1 MITSKNIGI
10 LLDFIKNSKKY
21 SDLYLSVKK
30 NSITLSS
37 KRKSNFYIKNN
48 NLESKINISKFYQ
61 SILNILLPILRKNKK
76 LVIAQI
82 GQSIDGRIALN
93 NGNSHYINNPK
104 SIIYLHCLRSISDAI
119 IVGSNTI
126 KKDDPLLTTRKIKGT
141 NPKRIIIDGSLS
153 LNNKY
158 KIFNDGNENIIFT
171 KSNKNIRL
179 NNSTIIRLKEK
190 NFTKNFITQIKK
202 LKYKFSDYTSNEI
215 SNDHLRHMVGGR
227 GGQSNISEKNERI
240 FNGEFP
246 EKPGA
251 LLEFLESFGNQWN
264 ISLFHYRNIG
274 SAYGNILIG
283 IEDTHKKKSALL
295 KHLHKC
301 GTAFKEESNNKAY
314 LDFLK

>member
-10 LLDFIKNSKKY
+10 LLDFIKNSKKN
-21 SDLYLSVKK
+21 SDLYLLVKK
-30 NSITLSS
+30 NSISLSS

-61 SILNILLPILRKNKK
+61 SILNILLPILRKNQK

-190 NFTKNFITQIKK
+190 NFTKNLITQIKK
-202 LKYKFSDYTSNEI
+202 LKYKNILVEGGSKTISELINNKYIDILQFMIAPILIGSGINSLSLKEI
-215 SNDHLRHMVGGR
+215 SNL
-227 GGQSNISEKNERI
+227 
-240 FNGEFP
+240 
-246 EKPGA
+246 
-251 LLEFLESFGNQWN
+251 
-264 ISLFHYRNIG
+264 
-274 SAYGNILIG
+274 
-283 IEDTHKKKSALL
+283 
-295 KHLHKC
+295 
-301 GTAFKEESNNKAY
+301 NKAIRPKHNFNE
-314 LDFLK
+314 LENEIIVNLFLNS

>member
-10 LLDFIKNSKKY
+10 LLDFIKNSKKN
-21 SDLYLSVKK
+21 SDLYLLVKK
-30 NSITLSS
+30 NSISSSS
-37 KRKSNFYIKNN
+37 KSKSNFHIKNN

-61 SILNILLPILRKNKK
+61 SILNILVPILRKNKK

-171 KSNKNIRL
+171 KSNKNIRF

-190 NFTKNFITQIKK
+190 NFTKNLITQIKK
-202 LKYKFSDYTSNEI
+202 LKYKNILVEGGSKTISELINNNYIDILQFMIAPILIGSGINSLNLKEI
-215 SNDHLRHMVGGR
+215 SNL
-227 GGQSNISEKNERI
+227 
-240 FNGEFP
+240 
-246 EKPGA
+246 
-251 LLEFLESFGNQWN
+251 
-264 ISLFHYRNIG
+264 
-274 SAYGNILIG
+274 
-283 IEDTHKKKSALL
+283 
-295 KHLHKC
+295 
-301 GTAFKEESNNKAY
+301 NKAIRPKHNFNE
-314 LDFLK
+314 LENEIIVNLFLNS

>member
-10 LLDFIKNSKKY
+10 LLDFIKNSKKN
-21 SDLYLSVKK
+21 SDLYLLVKK
-30 NSITLSS
+30 NSISLSS

-190 NFTKNFITQIKK
+190 NFTKNLITQIKK
-202 LKYKFSDYTSNEI
+202 LKYKNILVEGGSKTISELINNKYIDILQFMIAPILIGSGINSLNLKEI
-215 SNDHLRHMVGGR
+215 SNL
-227 GGQSNISEKNERI
+227 
-240 FNGEFP
+240 
-246 EKPGA
+246 
-251 LLEFLESFGNQWN
+251 
-264 ISLFHYRNIG
+264 
-274 SAYGNILIG
+274 
-283 IEDTHKKKSALL
+283 
-295 KHLHKC
+295 
-301 GTAFKEESNNKAY
+301 NKAIRSKSNFNE
-314 LDFLK
+314 LENEIIVNLFLNS

>member
-10 LLDFIKNSKKY
+10 LLDFIKNSKKN
-21 SDLYLSVKK
+21 SDLYLLVKK
-30 NSITLSS
+30 NSISLSS

-48 NLESKINISKFYQ
+48 NLESKISISKYYQ

-104 SIIYLHCLRSISDAI
+104 SIVYLHCLRSISDAI

-126 KKDDPLLTTRKIKGT
+126 KKDNPLLTTRKIKGT

-190 NFTKNFITQIKK
+190 NFTKNLITQIKK
-202 LKYKFSDYTSNEI
+202 LKYKNILVEGGSKTISELINNKYIDILQFMIAPILIGSGINSLNLKEI
-215 SNDHLRHMVGGR
+215 SNLKKAIRPKH
-227 GGQSNISEKNERI
+227 NFNE
-240 FNGEFP
+240 
-246 EKPGA
+246 
-251 LLEFLESFGNQWN
+251 LENEIIVNLFLNS
-264 ISLFHYRNIG
+264 
-274 SAYGNILIG
+274 
-283 IEDTHKKKSALL
+283 
-295 KHLHKC
+295 
-301 GTAFKEESNNKAY
+301 
-314 LDFLK
+314 

>member
-10 LLDFIKNSKKY
+10 LLDFIKNSKKN
-21 SDLYLSVKK
+21 SDLYLLVKK
-30 NSITLSS
+30 NSISLSS

-48 NLESKINISKFYQ
+48 NLESKINISKYYQ

-190 NFTKNFITQIKK
+190 NFTKNFIAQIKK
-202 LKYKFSDYTSNEI
+202 LKYKNILVEGGSKTISELINNKYIDILQFMIAPILIGSGINSLNLKEI
-215 SNDHLRHMVGGR
+215 SNL
-227 GGQSNISEKNERI
+227 
-240 FNGEFP
+240 
-246 EKPGA
+246 
-251 LLEFLESFGNQWN
+251 
-264 ISLFHYRNIG
+264 
-274 SAYGNILIG
+274 
-283 IEDTHKKKSALL
+283 
-295 KHLHKC
+295 
-301 GTAFKEESNNKAY
+301 NKAIRPKHNFNE
-314 LDFLK
+314 LDNEIIVNLFLNS

>member
-10 LLDFIKNSKKY
+10 LLDFIKNSKKN
-21 SDLYLSVKK
+21 SDLYLLVKK
-30 NSITLSS
+30 NSISLSS
-37 KRKSNFYIKNN
+37 KRKSNFYLKNN

-141 NPKRIIIDGSLS
+141 NPKRIIIDGSFS

-202 LKYKFSDYTSNEI
+202 LKYNNILVEGGSKTISELINNKYIDILQFMIAPILIGSGINSLNLKEI
-215 SNDHLRHMVGGR
+215 SNL
-227 GGQSNISEKNERI
+227 
-240 FNGEFP
+240 
-246 EKPGA
+246 
-251 LLEFLESFGNQWN
+251 
-264 ISLFHYRNIG
+264 
-274 SAYGNILIG
+274 
-283 IEDTHKKKSALL
+283 
-295 KHLHKC
+295 
-301 GTAFKEESNNKAY
+301 NKAMRPKHNFNQ
-314 LDFLK
+314 LENEIIVNLFLNS

>member
-10 LLDFIKNSKKY
+10 LLDFIKNSKKN
-21 SDLYLSVKK
+21 SDLYLLVKK
-30 NSITLSS
+30 NSISLSS

-48 NLESKINISKFYQ
+48 NLESKINISKYYQ

-190 NFTKNFITQIKK
+190 NFTKNLITQIKK
-202 LKYKFSDYTSNEI
+202 LKYKNILVEGGSKTISELINNKYIDILQFMIAPILIGSGINSLNLKEI
-215 SNDHLRHMVGGR
+215 SNL
-227 GGQSNISEKNERI
+227 
-240 FNGEFP
+240 
-246 EKPGA
+246 
-251 LLEFLESFGNQWN
+251 
-264 ISLFHYRNIG
+264 
-274 SAYGNILIG
+274 
-283 IEDTHKKKSALL
+283 
-295 KHLHKC
+295 
-301 GTAFKEESNNKAY
+301 NKAIRPKHNFNE
-314 LDFLK
+314 LDNEIIVNLFLNS

>member
-10 LLDFIKNSKKY
+10 LLDFIKNSKKN
-21 SDLYLSVKK
+21 SDLYLLVKK
-30 NSITLSS
+30 NSISLSS

-48 NLESKINISKFYQ
+48 NLESKINISKYYQ

-171 KSNKNIRL
+171 KSNKNITL
-179 NNSTIIRLKEK
+179 NNSTIFRLKEK
-190 NFTKNFITQIKK
+190 NFTKNLITQIKK
-202 LKYKFSDYTSNEI
+202 LKYKNILVEGGSKTISELINNKYIDILQFMIAPILIGSGINSLNLKEI
-215 SNDHLRHMVGGR
+215 SNL
-227 GGQSNISEKNERI
+227 
-240 FNGEFP
+240 
-246 EKPGA
+246 
-251 LLEFLESFGNQWN
+251 
-264 ISLFHYRNIG
+264 
-274 SAYGNILIG
+274 
-283 IEDTHKKKSALL
+283 
-295 KHLHKC
+295 
-301 GTAFKEESNNKAY
+301 NKAIRPKHNFNE
-314 LDFLK
+314 LENEIIVNLFLNS

>member
-10 LLDFIKNSKKY
+10 LLDFIKNSKKN
-21 SDLYLSVKK
+21 SDLYLLVKK
-30 NSITLSS
+30 NSISLSS

-48 NLESKINISKFYQ
+48 NLKSKVNISKFYQ

-126 KKDDPLLTTRKIKGT
+126 KKDNPLLTTRKIKGT

-202 LKYKFSDYTSNEI
+202 LKYKNILVEGGSKTISELINNKYIDILQFMIAPILIGSGINSLNLKEI
-215 SNDHLRHMVGGR
+215 SNL
-227 GGQSNISEKNERI
+227 
-240 FNGEFP
+240 
-246 EKPGA
+246 
-251 LLEFLESFGNQWN
+251 
-264 ISLFHYRNIG
+264 
-274 SAYGNILIG
+274 
-283 IEDTHKKKSALL
+283 
-295 KHLHKC
+295 
-301 GTAFKEESNNKAY
+301 NKAIRPKHNFNE
-314 LDFLK
+314 LENEIIVNLFLNS

>member
-10 LLDFIKNSKKY
+10 LLDFIKNSKKN
-21 SDLYLSVKK
+21 SDLYLLVKK
-30 NSITLSS
+30 NSISLSS

-179 NNSTIIRLKEK
+179 NNSKIIRLKEK

-202 LKYKFSDYTSNEI
+202 LKYKNILVEGGSKTISELINNKYIDILQFMIAPILIGSGINSLNLKEI
-215 SNDHLRHMVGGR
+215 SNL
-227 GGQSNISEKNERI
+227 
-240 FNGEFP
+240 
-246 EKPGA
+246 
-251 LLEFLESFGNQWN
+251 
-264 ISLFHYRNIG
+264 
-274 SAYGNILIG
+274 
-283 IEDTHKKKSALL
+283 
-295 KHLHKC
+295 
-301 GTAFKEESNNKAY
+301 NKAIRPKHNFNE
-314 LDFLK
+314 LENEIIVNLFLNS

>member
-10 LLDFIKNSKKY
+10 LLDFIKNSKKN
-21 SDLYLSVKK
+21 SDLYLLVKK
-30 NSITLSS
+30 NSISLSS

-61 SILNILLPILRKNKK
+61 SILNILVPILRKNKK

-126 KKDDPLLTTRKIKGT
+126 KKDDPLLTTRKIKGA

-190 NFTKNFITQIKK
+190 NFTKNLITQIKK
-202 LKYKFSDYTSNEI
+202 LKYKNILVEGGSKTISELINNKYIDILQFMIAPILIGSGINSLNLKEI
-215 SNDHLRHMVGGR
+215 SNL
-227 GGQSNISEKNERI
+227 
-240 FNGEFP
+240 
-246 EKPGA
+246 
-251 LLEFLESFGNQWN
+251 
-264 ISLFHYRNIG
+264 
-274 SAYGNILIG
+274 
-283 IEDTHKKKSALL
+283 
-295 KHLHKC
+295 
-301 GTAFKEESNNKAY
+301 NKAIRPKHNFNE
-314 LDFLK
+314 LENEIIVNLFLNS

>member
-10 LLDFIKNSKKY
+10 LLDFIKNSKKN
-21 SDLYLSVKK
+21 SDLYLLVKN
-30 NSITLSS
+30 NSISLSS
-37 KRKSNFYIKNN
+37 KRKSNFYLKNN

-61 SILNILLPILRKNKK
+61 SILNILLPILRKDKK

-190 NFTKNFITQIKK
+190 NFTKNIITRIKK
-202 LKYKFSDYTSNEI
+202 LKYKNILVEGGSKTISELINNKYIDILQFMIAPILIGSGINSLNLKEI
-215 SNDHLRHMVGGR
+215 SNL
-227 GGQSNISEKNERI
+227 
-240 FNGEFP
+240 
-246 EKPGA
+246 
-251 LLEFLESFGNQWN
+251 
-264 ISLFHYRNIG
+264 
-274 SAYGNILIG
+274 
-283 IEDTHKKKSALL
+283 
-295 KHLHKC
+295 
-301 GTAFKEESNNKAY
+301 NKAIRPKHNFNE
-314 LDFLK
+314 LENEIIVNLFLNS

>member
-10 LLDFIKNSKKY
+10 LLDFIKNSKKN
-21 SDLYLSVKK
+21 SDLYLLVKK
-30 NSITLSS
+30 NSISLSS

-48 NLESKINISKFYQ
+48 NLKSKINISKFYQ

-202 LKYKFSDYTSNEI
+202 LKFKNILVEGGSKTISELIDNKYIDILQFMIAPILIGSGINSLNLKEI
-215 SNDHLRHMVGGR
+215 SNL
-227 GGQSNISEKNERI
+227 
-240 FNGEFP
+240 
-246 EKPGA
+246 
-251 LLEFLESFGNQWN
+251 
-264 ISLFHYRNIG
+264 
-274 SAYGNILIG
+274 
-283 IEDTHKKKSALL
+283 
-295 KHLHKC
+295 
-301 GTAFKEESNNKAY
+301 NKAIRPKHNFNE
-314 LDFLK
+314 LENEIIVNLFLNS

>member
-10 LLDFIKNSKKY
+10 LLDFIKNSKKN
-21 SDLYLSVKK
+21 SDLYLLVKK
-30 NSITLSS
+30 NSISLSS

-153 LNNKY
+153 INNKY

-179 NNSTIIRLKEK
+179 NNSTIIKLKEK
-190 NFTKNFITQIKK
+190 NFTKNLITQIKK
-202 LKYKFSDYTSNEI
+202 LKYKNILVEGGSKTISELIDNNYIDILQFMIAPILIGSGINSLNLKEI
-215 SNDHLRHMVGGR
+215 SNLNRAIRPKH
-227 GGQSNISEKNERI
+227 NFNE
-240 FNGEFP
+240 
-246 EKPGA
+246 
-251 LLEFLESFGNQWN
+251 LENEIIVNLFLNS
-264 ISLFHYRNIG
+264 
-274 SAYGNILIG
+274 
-283 IEDTHKKKSALL
+283 
-295 KHLHKC
+295 
-301 GTAFKEESNNKAY
+301 
-314 LDFLK
+314 

>member
-10 LLDFIKNSKKY
+10 LLDFIKNSKKN
-21 SDLYLSVKK
+21 SDLYLLVKK
-30 NSITLSS
+30 NSISLSS

-48 NLESKINISKFYQ
+48 NLESKVNISKFYQ

-158 KIFNDGNENIIFT
+158 KIFNDGNKNIIFT

-190 NFTKNFITQIKK
+190 NFTKNLITQIKK
-202 LKYKFSDYTSNEI
+202 LKYKNILVEGGSKTISELINNKYIDILQFMIAPILIGSGINSLNLKEI
-215 SNDHLRHMVGGR
+215 SNL
-227 GGQSNISEKNERI
+227 
-240 FNGEFP
+240 
-246 EKPGA
+246 
-251 LLEFLESFGNQWN
+251 
-264 ISLFHYRNIG
+264 
-274 SAYGNILIG
+274 
-283 IEDTHKKKSALL
+283 
-295 KHLHKC
+295 
-301 GTAFKEESNNKAY
+301 NKAIRPKHNFNE
-314 LDFLK
+314 LENEIIVNLFLNS

>member
-10 LLDFIKNSKKY
+10 LLDFIKNSKKN
-21 SDLYLSVKK
+21 SDLYLFVKK
-30 NSITLSS
+30 NSISLSS

-171 KSNKNIRL
+171 KSNKNIKL

-190 NFTKNFITQIKK
+190 NFTKNLITQIKK
-202 LKYKFSDYTSNEI
+202 LKYKNILVEGGSKTISELINNKYIDILQFMIAPILIGSGINSLNLKEI
-215 SNDHLRHMVGGR
+215 SNL
-227 GGQSNISEKNERI
+227 
-240 FNGEFP
+240 
-246 EKPGA
+246 
-251 LLEFLESFGNQWN
+251 
-264 ISLFHYRNIG
+264 
-274 SAYGNILIG
+274 
-283 IEDTHKKKSALL
+283 
-295 KHLHKC
+295 
-301 GTAFKEESNNKAY
+301 NKAIRPKHNFNE
-314 LDFLK
+314 LENEIIVNLFLNS

>member
-10 LLDFIKNSKKY
+10 LLDFIKNSKKN
-21 SDLYLSVKK
+21 SDLYLLVKK
-30 NSITLSS
+30 NSISLSS

-190 NFTKNFITQIKK
+190 NFTKNLITQVKK
-202 LKYKFSDYTSNEI
+202 LKYKNILVEGGSKTISELINNNYIDILQFMIAPILIGSGINSLNLKEI
-215 SNDHLRHMVGGR
+215 SNL
-227 GGQSNISEKNERI
+227 
-240 FNGEFP
+240 
-246 EKPGA
+246 
-251 LLEFLESFGNQWN
+251 
-264 ISLFHYRNIG
+264 
-274 SAYGNILIG
+274 
-283 IEDTHKKKSALL
+283 
-295 KHLHKC
+295 
-301 GTAFKEESNNKAY
+301 NKAIRPKHNFNE
-314 LDFLK
+314 LENEIIVNLFLNS

>member
-10 LLDFIKNSKKY
+10 LLDCIKNSKKN
-21 SDLYLSVKK
+21 SDLYLLVKK
-30 NSITLSS
+30 NSISLSP
-37 KRKSNFYIKNN
+37 KRRSNFYIKNN
-48 NLESKINISKFYQ
+48 NLETKFNISKFYQ

-202 LKYKFSDYTSNEI
+202 LKYKNILVEGGSKTISELINNKYIDILQFMIAPILIGSGINSLNLNEI
-215 SNDHLRHMVGGR
+215 SNL
-227 GGQSNISEKNERI
+227 
-240 FNGEFP
+240 
-246 EKPGA
+246 
-251 LLEFLESFGNQWN
+251 
-264 ISLFHYRNIG
+264 
-274 SAYGNILIG
+274 
-283 IEDTHKKKSALL
+283 
-295 KHLHKC
+295 
-301 GTAFKEESNNKAY
+301 NKAIRPKSNFNE
-314 LDFLK
+314 LENEIIVNLFLNS

>member
-10 LLDFIKNSKKY
+10 LLDFIKNSKKN
-21 SDLYLSVKK
+21 SDLYLLVKK
-30 NSITLSS
+30 NSISLST

-61 SILNILLPILRKNKK
+61 SIINILLPILRKNKK

-179 NNSTIIRLKEK
+179 NNTTIIRLKEK
-190 NFTKNFITQIKK
+190 NFSKNFITQIKK
-202 LKYKFSDYTSNEI
+202 LKYKNILVEGGSKTISELINNKYIDILQFMIAPILIGSGINSLNLKEI
-215 SNDHLRHMVGGR
+215 SNL
-227 GGQSNISEKNERI
+227 
-240 FNGEFP
+240 
-246 EKPGA
+246 
-251 LLEFLESFGNQWN
+251 
-264 ISLFHYRNIG
+264 
-274 SAYGNILIG
+274 
-283 IEDTHKKKSALL
+283 
-295 KHLHKC
+295 
-301 GTAFKEESNNKAY
+301 NKAIRPKHNFNE
-314 LDFLK
+314 LENEIIVNLFLNS

>member
-10 LLDFIKNSKKY
+10 LLDFIKNSKKN
-21 SDLYLSVKK
+21 SDLYLLVKK
-30 NSITLSS
+30 NSISLSS

-61 SILNILLPILRKNKK
+61 SILNILLPILRKNKR

-202 LKYKFSDYTSNEI
+202 LKYKNILVEGGSKTISELINNKYIDILQFMIAPILIGSGINSLNLKEI
-215 SNDHLRHMVGGR
+215 SNL
-227 GGQSNISEKNERI
+227 
-240 FNGEFP
+240 
-246 EKPGA
+246 
-251 LLEFLESFGNQWN
+251 
-264 ISLFHYRNIG
+264 
-274 SAYGNILIG
+274 
-283 IEDTHKKKSALL
+283 
-295 KHLHKC
+295 
-301 GTAFKEESNNKAY
+301 NKAIRPKHNFNE
-314 LDFLK
+314 LENEIIVNLFLNS

>member
-10 LLDFIKNSKKY
+10 LLDFIKNSKKN
-21 SDLYLSVKK
+21 SDLYLLVKK
-30 NSITLSS
+30 NSISLSS

-48 NLESKINISKFYQ
+48 NLESKININKFYQ
-61 SILNILLPILRKNKK
+61 SILNILVPILRKNKK

-126 KKDDPLLTTRKIKGT
+126 KKDNPLLTTRKIKGT

-202 LKYKFSDYTSNEI
+202 LKYKNILVEGGSKTISELINNKYIDILQFMIAPILIGSGINSLNLKEI
-215 SNDHLRHMVGGR
+215 SNL
-227 GGQSNISEKNERI
+227 
-240 FNGEFP
+240 
-246 EKPGA
+246 
-251 LLEFLESFGNQWN
+251 
-264 ISLFHYRNIG
+264 
-274 SAYGNILIG
+274 
-283 IEDTHKKKSALL
+283 
-295 KHLHKC
+295 
-301 GTAFKEESNNKAY
+301 NKAIRPKHNFNE
-314 LDFLK
+314 LENEIIVNLFLNS

>member
-10 LLDFIKNSKKY
+10 LLDFIKNSKKNN
-21 SDLYLSVKK
+21 DLYLLVKK
-30 NSITLSS
+30 NSISLSS
-37 KRKSNFYIKNN
+37 KTKSNFYIKNK

-190 NFTKNFITQIKK
+190 NFTKNLITQIKK
-202 LKYKFSDYTSNEI
+202 LKYKNILVEGGSKTISELINNKYIDILQFMIAPILIGSGINSLNLKEI
-215 SNDHLRHMVGGR
+215 SNL
-227 GGQSNISEKNERI
+227 
-240 FNGEFP
+240 
-246 EKPGA
+246 
-251 LLEFLESFGNQWN
+251 
-264 ISLFHYRNIG
+264 
-274 SAYGNILIG
+274 
-283 IEDTHKKKSALL
+283 
-295 KHLHKC
+295 
-301 GTAFKEESNNKAY
+301 NKAIRPKHNFNE
-314 LDFLK
+314 LENEIIVNLFLNS

>member
-10 LLDFIKNSKKY
+10 LLDFIKNSKKN
-21 SDLYLSVKK
+21 SDLYLLVKK
-30 NSITLSS
+30 NSISLSS

-61 SILNILLPILRKNKK
+61 SILNILVPILRKNKK

-126 KKDDPLLTTRKIKGT
+126 KKDDPLLTTRRIKGT

-171 KSNKNIRL
+171 KSNKNIKL
-179 NNSTIIRLKEK
+179 NNSTIIKLKEK
-190 NFTKNFITQIKK
+190 NFTKNLITQIKK
-202 LKYKFSDYTSNEI
+202 LKYKNILVEGGSKTISELINNKYIDILQLMIAPILIGSGINSLNLKEI
-215 SNDHLRHMVGGR
+215 SNL
-227 GGQSNISEKNERI
+227 
-240 FNGEFP
+240 
-246 EKPGA
+246 
-251 LLEFLESFGNQWN
+251 
-264 ISLFHYRNIG
+264 
-274 SAYGNILIG
+274 
-283 IEDTHKKKSALL
+283 
-295 KHLHKC
+295 
-301 GTAFKEESNNKAY
+301 NKAIRPKY
-314 LDFLK
+314 NFNELENEFIVNFFLNS

>member
-10 LLDFIKNSKKY
+10 LLDFIKNSKKN
-21 SDLYLSVKK
+21 SDLYLLVKK
-30 NSITLSS
+30 NSISLSS
-37 KRKSNFYIKNN
+37 KRNSNFYIINN
-48 NLESKINISKFYQ
+48 NLETKINISKFYQ

-126 KKDDPLLTTRKIKGT
+126 KKDNPLLTTRKIKGT

-179 NNSTIIRLKEK
+179 NNSTIIRLKEI
-190 NFTKNFITQIKK
+190 NFTKNLITQIKK
-202 LKYKFSDYTSNEI
+202 LKYKNILVEGGSKTISELINNKYIDILQFMIAPILIGSGINSLNLKEI
-215 SNDHLRHMVGGR
+215 SNL
-227 GGQSNISEKNERI
+227 
-240 FNGEFP
+240 
-246 EKPGA
+246 
-251 LLEFLESFGNQWN
+251 
-264 ISLFHYRNIG
+264 
-274 SAYGNILIG
+274 
-283 IEDTHKKKSALL
+283 
-295 KHLHKC
+295 
-301 GTAFKEESNNKAY
+301 NKAIRPKHNFNE
-314 LDFLK
+314 LENEIIVNLFLNS

>member
-10 LLDFIKNSKKY
+10 LLDFIKNSKKN
-21 SDLYLSVKK
+21 SDLYLLVKK
-30 NSITLSS
+30 NSISLSS

-48 NLESKINISKFYQ
+48 NLESKINISKYYQ

-93 NGNSHYINNPK
+93 NGNSHYINNTK

-158 KIFNDGNENIIFT
+158 KIFNDGNKNIIFT

-190 NFTKNFITQIKK
+190 NFTKNFIMQIKK
-202 LKYKFSDYTSNEI
+202 LKYKNILVEGGTKTISELINNKYIDILQFMIAPILIGSGINSLNLKEI
-215 SNDHLRHMVGGR
+215 SNL
-227 GGQSNISEKNERI
+227 
-240 FNGEFP
+240 
-246 EKPGA
+246 
-251 LLEFLESFGNQWN
+251 
-264 ISLFHYRNIG
+264 
-274 SAYGNILIG
+274 
-283 IEDTHKKKSALL
+283 
-295 KHLHKC
+295 
-301 GTAFKEESNNKAY
+301 NKAIRPKHNFNE
-314 LDFLK
+314 LENEIIVNLFLNS

>member
-10 LLDFIKNSKKY
+10 LLDFIKNSKKN
-21 SDLYLSVKK
+21 SDLYLLVKK
-30 NSITLSS
+30 NSISLSS

-61 SILNILLPILRKNKK
+61 SILNILIPILRKNKK

-202 LKYKFSDYTSNEI
+202 LKYNNILVEGGSKTISELINNKYIDILQFMIAPILIGSGINSLNLKEI
-215 SNDHLRHMVGGR
+215 SNL
-227 GGQSNISEKNERI
+227 
-240 FNGEFP
+240 
-246 EKPGA
+246 
-251 LLEFLESFGNQWN
+251 
-264 ISLFHYRNIG
+264 
-274 SAYGNILIG
+274 
-283 IEDTHKKKSALL
+283 
-295 KHLHKC
+295 
-301 GTAFKEESNNKAY
+301 NKAIRPKHNFNE
-314 LDFLK
+314 LENEIIVNLFLNS

>member
-10 LLDFIKNSKKY
+10 LLDFIKNSKKN
-21 SDLYLSVKK
+21 SDLYLLVKK
-30 NSITLSS
+30 NSISLSS

-190 NFTKNFITQIKK
+190 NFSKNFITQIKK
-202 LKYKFSDYTSNEI
+202 LKYNNILVEGGSKTISELINNKYIDILQFMIAPILIGSGINSLNLKEI
-215 SNDHLRHMVGGR
+215 SNL
-227 GGQSNISEKNERI
+227 
-240 FNGEFP
+240 
-246 EKPGA
+246 
-251 LLEFLESFGNQWN
+251 
-264 ISLFHYRNIG
+264 
-274 SAYGNILIG
+274 
-283 IEDTHKKKSALL
+283 
-295 KHLHKC
+295 
-301 GTAFKEESNNKAY
+301 NKAIRPKNNFNE
-314 LDFLK
+314 LENEIIVNLFLNS

>member
-10 LLDFIKNSKKY
+10 LLDFIKNSKKN
-21 SDLYLSVKK
+21 SDLYLLVKK
-30 NSITLSS
+30 NSISLSS

-48 NLESKINISKFYQ
+48 NLEFKINISKFYQ
-61 SILNILLPILRKNKK
+61 SILNILVPILIKNKK

-202 LKYKFSDYTSNEI
+202 LKYKNILVEGGSKTISELINNKYIDILQFMIAPILIGSGINSLNLKEI
-215 SNDHLRHMVGGR
+215 SNLNKAIRPEH
-227 GGQSNISEKNERI
+227 N
-240 FNGEFP
+240 FNG
-246 EKPGA
+246 
-251 LLEFLESFGNQWN
+251 LENEIIVNLFLNS
-264 ISLFHYRNIG
+264 
-274 SAYGNILIG
+274 
-283 IEDTHKKKSALL
+283 
-295 KHLHKC
+295 
-301 GTAFKEESNNKAY
+301 
-314 LDFLK
+314 

>member
-10 LLDFIKNSKKY
+10 LLDFIKNSKKN
-21 SDLYLSVKK
+21 SDLYLLVKK
-30 NSITLSS
+30 NSISLSS

-61 SILNILLPILRKNKK
+61 SILNILVPILRKNKK

-179 NNSTIIRLKEK
+179 NNSTIIRLNKK

-202 LKYKFSDYTSNEI
+202 LKYKNILVEGGSKTISELINNKYIDILQFMIAPILIGSGINSLNLKEI
-215 SNDHLRHMVGGR
+215 SNL
-227 GGQSNISEKNERI
+227 
-240 FNGEFP
+240 
-246 EKPGA
+246 
-251 LLEFLESFGNQWN
+251 
-264 ISLFHYRNIG
+264 
-274 SAYGNILIG
+274 
-283 IEDTHKKKSALL
+283 
-295 KHLHKC
+295 
-301 GTAFKEESNNKAY
+301 NKAIRPKHNFNE
-314 LDFLK
+314 LENEIIVNLFLNS

>member
-10 LLDFIKNSKKY
+10 LLDFIKNSKKN
-21 SDLYLSVKK
+21 SDLYLLVKK
-30 NSITLSS
+30 NSISLSS

-48 NLESKINISKFYQ
+48 NLESKVNISKFYQ

-202 LKYKFSDYTSNEI
+202 LKYKNILVEGGSKTISELINNKYIDILQFMIAPILIGSGINSLNLKEI
-215 SNDHLRHMVGGR
+215 SNL
-227 GGQSNISEKNERI
+227 
-240 FNGEFP
+240 
-246 EKPGA
+246 
-251 LLEFLESFGNQWN
+251 
-264 ISLFHYRNIG
+264 
-274 SAYGNILIG
+274 
-283 IEDTHKKKSALL
+283 
-295 KHLHKC
+295 
-301 GTAFKEESNNKAY
+301 NKAIRPKHNFNE
-314 LDFLK
+314 LENEIIVNLFLNS

>member
-10 LLDFIKNSKKY
+10 LLDFIKNSKKN
-21 SDLYLSVKK
+21 SDLYLLVKK
-30 NSITLSS
+30 NSISLSS

-61 SILNILLPILRKNKK
+61 SILNILVPILRKNKK

-93 NGNSHYINNPK
+93 NGNSHYINNPN

-153 LNNKY
+153 LNDKY

-190 NFTKNFITQIKK
+190 NFTKNLITQIKK
-202 LKYKFSDYTSNEI
+202 LKYKNILVEGGSKTISELINNKYIDILQFMIAPILIGSGINSLNLKEI
-215 SNDHLRHMVGGR
+215 SNL
-227 GGQSNISEKNERI
+227 
-240 FNGEFP
+240 
-246 EKPGA
+246 
-251 LLEFLESFGNQWN
+251 
-264 ISLFHYRNIG
+264 
-274 SAYGNILIG
+274 
-283 IEDTHKKKSALL
+283 
-295 KHLHKC
+295 
-301 GTAFKEESNNKAY
+301 NKAIRPKSNFNE
-314 LDFLK
+314 LENEIIVNLFLNS

>member
-10 LLDFIKNSKKY
+10 LLDFIKNSKKN
-21 SDLYLSVKK
+21 SDLYLLVKK
-30 NSITLSS
+30 NNISLSS

-48 NLESKINISKFYQ
+48 NLESKINISKYYQ

-171 KSNKNIRL
+171 KSNKKIRL

-190 NFTKNFITQIKK
+190 NFTKNLIKQLKK
-202 LKYKFSDYTSNEI
+202 LKYKNILVEGGSKTISELINNKYIDILQFMIAPILIGSGINSLNLKEI
-215 SNDHLRHMVGGR
+215 SNL
-227 GGQSNISEKNERI
+227 
-240 FNGEFP
+240 
-246 EKPGA
+246 
-251 LLEFLESFGNQWN
+251 
-264 ISLFHYRNIG
+264 
-274 SAYGNILIG
+274 
-283 IEDTHKKKSALL
+283 
-295 KHLHKC
+295 
-301 GTAFKEESNNKAY
+301 NKAIRPKHNFNE
-314 LDFLK
+314 LENEIIINLFFNS

>member
-10 LLDFIKNSKKY
+10 LLDFIKNSKKN
-21 SDLYLSVKK
+21 SDLYLLVKK
-30 NSITLSS
+30 NSISLSS

-158 KIFNDGNENIIFT
+158 KIFNDGNENIIFR

-190 NFTKNFITQIKK
+190 NFTKNLITQIKK
-202 LKYKFSDYTSNEI
+202 LKYKNILVEGGSKTISELINNKYIDILQFLIAPILIGSGINSLNLKEI
-215 SNDHLRHMVGGR
+215 SNL
-227 GGQSNISEKNERI
+227 
-240 FNGEFP
+240 
-246 EKPGA
+246 
-251 LLEFLESFGNQWN
+251 
-264 ISLFHYRNIG
+264 
-274 SAYGNILIG
+274 
-283 IEDTHKKKSALL
+283 
-295 KHLHKC
+295 
-301 GTAFKEESNNKAY
+301 NKAIRPKHNFNE
-314 LDFLK
+314 LENEIIVNLFLNS

>member
-10 LLDFIKNSKKY
+10 LLDFIKNSKKN
-21 SDLYLSVKK
+21 SDLYLLVKK
-30 NSITLSS
+30 NSISLSS

-48 NLESKINISKFYQ
+48 NLESKVNISKFYQ
-61 SILNILLPILRKNKK
+61 SILNILLPILRRNKK

-190 NFTKNFITQIKK
+190 NFTKNLITQIKK
-202 LKYKFSDYTSNEI
+202 LKYKNILVEGGSKTISELINNKYIDILQFMIAPILIGSGINSLNLKEI
-215 SNDHLRHMVGGR
+215 SNL
-227 GGQSNISEKNERI
+227 
-240 FNGEFP
+240 
-246 EKPGA
+246 
-251 LLEFLESFGNQWN
+251 
-264 ISLFHYRNIG
+264 
-274 SAYGNILIG
+274 
-283 IEDTHKKKSALL
+283 
-295 KHLHKC
+295 
-301 GTAFKEESNNKAY
+301 NKAIRPKHNFNE
-314 LDFLK
+314 LENEIIVNLFLNS

>member
-10 LLDFIKNSKKY
+10 LLDFIKNSKKN
-21 SDLYLSVKK
+21 SDLYLLVKK
-30 NSITLSS
+30 NSISLSS
-37 KRKSNFYIKNN
+37 KRKSNFYIKKN
-48 NLESKINISKFYQ
+48 NLESKVNISKFYQ
-61 SILNILLPILRKNKK
+61 SILNILVPILRKNKK

-190 NFTKNFITQIKK
+190 NFTKNLITQIKK
-202 LKYKFSDYTSNEI
+202 LKYKNILVEGGSKTISELINNKYIDILQFMIAPILIGSGINSLNLKEI
-215 SNDHLRHMVGGR
+215 SNL
-227 GGQSNISEKNERI
+227 
-240 FNGEFP
+240 
-246 EKPGA
+246 
-251 LLEFLESFGNQWN
+251 
-264 ISLFHYRNIG
+264 
-274 SAYGNILIG
+274 
-283 IEDTHKKKSALL
+283 
-295 KHLHKC
+295 
-301 GTAFKEESNNKAY
+301 NKAIRPKHNFNE
-314 LDFLK
+314 LENEIIVNLFLNS

>member
-10 LLDFIKNSKKY
+10 LLDFIKNSKKN
-21 SDLYLSVKK
+21 SDLYLLVKK
-30 NSITLSS
+30 NSISLSS

-190 NFTKNFITQIKK
+190 NFTKNLITQIKE
-202 LKYKFSDYTSNEI
+202 LKYKNILVEGGSKTISELINNKYIDILQFMIAPILIGSGINSLNLKEI
-215 SNDHLRHMVGGR
+215 SNL
-227 GGQSNISEKNERI
+227 
-240 FNGEFP
+240 
-246 EKPGA
+246 
-251 LLEFLESFGNQWN
+251 
-264 ISLFHYRNIG
+264 
-274 SAYGNILIG
+274 
-283 IEDTHKKKSALL
+283 
-295 KHLHKC
+295 
-301 GTAFKEESNNKAY
+301 NKAIRPKHNFNE
-314 LDFLK
+314 LENEIIVNLFLNS